1 MRPRRKLAELLIPGA
16 PVTKKNSPVPVFL
29 GIPKGMGP
37 GLHRFHGMLLTY
49 LEAGK
54 LGKVRWALTQAI
66 RSRQAGGIAPL
77 ILPSKPYQAWAKT
90 ATPAIRAQW
99 GVQRALGGPDEPLHV
114 VARFYLARMGPQTM
128 GGDMAGYYQACSDVL
143 QSAGVLADDCYIESW
158 AGSERIRC
166 PERPRTEV
174 VIYALAGDSAGQG
187 RLEL

>member
-1 MRPRRKLAELLIPGA
+1 VRPRRKLAELLIPGA

-54 LGKVRWALTQAI
+54 VGKVRWALTQAM
-66 RSRQAGGIAPL
+66 RPRNQGGIAPL
-77 ILPSKPYQAWAKT
+77 ILSSDAYRAWAKT
-90 ATPAIRAQW
+90 AIPALRAQW
-99 GVQRALGGPDEPLHV
+99 GARKAVGGPDELLHV
-114 VARFYLARMGPQTM
+114 VARFYLARMGPRNM
-128 GGDMAGYYQACSDVL
+128 GGDVAGYYQACSDAL
-143 QSAGVLADDCYIESW
+143 QDAGVLADDCYIESW